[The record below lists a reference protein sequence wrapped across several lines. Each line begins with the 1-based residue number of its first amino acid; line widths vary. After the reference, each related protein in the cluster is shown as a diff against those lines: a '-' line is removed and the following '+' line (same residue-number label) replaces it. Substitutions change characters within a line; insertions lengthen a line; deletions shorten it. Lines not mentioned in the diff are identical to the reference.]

1 VIEVN
6 GFRTYQGIVMLFMR
20 VGICF
25 SEFMFV
31 KNSNPDN
38 MPPPRPPPSKK
49 PLQSNL
55 TASSKQMGLFCGNQR
70 NKIGNGLGVSD

>member
-38 MPPPRPPPSKK
+38 MPPPRPPPLKK
-49 PLQSNL
+49 TFAIKSHSFKQANGVVLRQS
-55 TASSKQMGLFCGNQR
+55 TK
-70 NKIGNGLGVSD
+70 